1 MFFIDNNIF
10 YGISLDIRMIHY
22 GKRKGWETDMT
33 NIEMIRAYGHEQ
45 VAYFNN
51 EKAGLKAII
60 ALHNTNLG
68 PAVGG
73 CRLWPYE
80 SEEAALFDVL
90 RLSRGMSHKNA
101 AAGLPL
107 GGAKGVILAHPSQKT
122 EAMFEAFG
130 EAVNT
135 FMGKYYTA
143 EDVNTDTKDAEYML
157 RTTDYVVGREDVSGD
172 PSPIT
177 AIGVFDGIR
186 AVAQFMNGSDSLD
199 GMKIAVQGLGKV
211 GMDLAKQLHAAGAK
225 LIVCNNSNR
234 EAMKYAVEEL
244 GATEVG
250 RDEIYGVECDI
261 FAPCALGAVVNS
273 KTIPQFKCRA
283 IAGAANN
290 VIYDDAAGEALK
302 ARGILYAPDFIING
316 GGVINAGQEA
326 FTTYDREK
334 VLEQVHNIYNT
345 VYRMLEESKETGKP
359 EGVIATEF
367 AENRIRNGLDA

>member
-1 MFFIDNNIF
+1 MRIPD
-10 YGISLDIRMIHY
+10 
-22 GKRKGWETDMT
+22 
-33 NIEMIRAYGHEQ
+33 
-45 VAYFNN
+45 
-51 EKAGLKAII
+51 
-60 ALHNTNLG
+60 
-68 PAVGG
+68 
-73 CRLWPYE
+73 
-80 SEEAALFDVL
+80 
-90 RLSRGMSHKNA
+90 
-101 AAGLPL
+101 
-107 GGAKGVILAHPSQKT
+107 
-122 EAMFEAFG
+122 
-130 EAVNT
+130 
-135 FMGKYYTA
+135 
-143 EDVNTDTKDAEYML
+143 EDVNTDTKDADYML
-157 RTTDYVVGREDVSGD
+157 RTTDYVVGRADVSGD
-172 PSPIT
+172 PSPFT
-177 AIGVFDGIR
+177 SIGVFDGIR

-211 GMDLAKQLHAAGAK
+211 GMGLAELLHEAGAK

-234 EAMKYAVEEL
+234 EAMKYAVEQL
-244 GATEVG
+244 GATEVPK
-250 RDEIYGVECDI
+250 DEIYGVECDI

-326 FTTYDREK
+326 FTTYDKEN
-334 VLEQVHNIYNT
+334 VLKQVHNIYNT

>member
-1 MFFIDNNIF
+1 
-10 YGISLDIRMIHY
+10 
-22 GKRKGWETDMT
+22 MT

-51 EKAGLKAII
+51 EKAGLRAII

-101 AAGLPL
+101 AAGMPL

-143 EDVNTDTKDAEYML
+143 EDVNTDTKDADYML
-157 RTTDYVVGREDVSGD
+157 RTTDYVVG
-172 PSPIT
+172 P
-177 AIGVFDGIR
+177 IGVFDGIR

-211 GMDLAKQLHAAGAK
+211 GMGLAELLHEAGAK

-234 EAMKYAVEEL
+234 EAMKYAVEQL
-244 GATEVG
+244 GATEVPK
-250 RDEIYGVECDI
+250 DEIYGVECDI

-326 FTTYDREK
+326 FTTYDKEN
-334 VLEQVHNIYNT
+334 VLKQVHNIYNT